1 MVATPAL
8 LLQRSE
14 RGPRPSAP
22 SRLAEG
28 SVVSSTVLGVA
39 AGTWGVVMAVSPLL
53 QIRRIV
59 RLQSSEDV
67 SIGYLAVLVV
77 GFSLWIAYGLAIADA
92 ALIVPNCV
100 ALVVGITTICVALRF
115 RRTS

>member
-1 MVATPAL
+1 M
-8 LLQRSE
+8 
-14 RGPRPSAP
+14 G
-22 SRLAEG
+22 
-28 SVVSSTVLGVA
+28 
-39 AGTWGVVMAVSPLL
+39 VSPLL

-59 RLQSSEDV
+59 RLGSSEDV

-100 ALVVGITTICVALRF
+100 ALVVGITTIGVALRY
-115 RRTS
+115 RHQTANPSHRNSSSRAHPGRSL